1 MIVELGWIWIG
12 ILLGGTTATVIS
24 TLYSNKKINE
34 LEDQIKTLRGIRNVL
49 KEELI
54 KLNNTAKPKPRTRR
68 KGYKK

>member
-1 MIVELGWIWIG
+1 MIIELGWIWIG

-24 TLYSNKKINE
+24 LLYSNKKINE

-49 KEELI
+49 KEELV
-54 KLNNTAKPKPRTRR
+54 KLNNNAKPKPRTRR

>member
-12 ILLGGTTATVIS
+12 ILLGGTTATVLS

-49 KEELI
+49 KEELV
-54 KLNNTAKPKPRTRR
+54 KLNNNAKPKPRTRR